1 MEIKTKNG
9 KVKTQEELLE
19 EAVELMVDEGFGYCN
34 SDDLLDVTNE
44 ARENIGYD
52 KLYPNEEDELNEQL
66 EDADPY
72 QLLCCGNDSWSS
84 GDYYF
89 RYDGWDLYTTDD
101 LWEDLDEE
109 EVARDLLTE
118 DFVPDFMPREIANI
132 IDEYKEAL
140 EELENY
146 NPYRAMCE
154 EVVKKYVNC
163 EADVTDLLQTLDKLA
178 RTDEAWG
185 E

>member
-9 KVKTQEELLE
+9 RIKTAEELLD
-19 EAVELMVDEGFGYCN
+19 EAVELMVDKGFGYC
-34 SDDLLDVTNE
+34 DTEELLDIANE

-52 KLYPNEEDELNEQL
+52 RLYPNEEDELNEQL
-66 EDADPY
+66 NGVDPY
-72 QLLCCGNDSWSS
+72 QLLNMDWDSYDS
-84 GDYYF
+84 YF
-89 RYDGWDLYTTDD
+89 RFDGWDLYTTDD
-101 LWEDLDEE
+101 LWEDLDEY

-118 DFVPDFMPREIANI
+118 DFVPDCTPREIANI

-154 EVVKKYVNC
+154 DVVRRYVNC

-178 RTDEAWG
+178 RTDEAW
-185 E
+185 ENEV